1 MDGDG
6 SKMREKIDDIAFGM
20 EVCDG
25 GRVAVGC
32 MWGVGGGL
40 VREGMKDMT
49 GLRGRRLEESSAAA
63 TKA

>member
-20 EVCDG
+20 EVCGG

-32 MWGVGGGL
+32 MWGVGWVDEGGD
-40 VREGMKDMT
+40 EGHD
-49 GLRGRRLEESSAAA
+49 GA
-63 TKA
+63 